1 MNFSAAFMLSLCG
14 YIIFDTTSASP
25 FTWLGVSDS
34 IYSLLPSFGGGGSL
48 DGRKSVKKDTFDNH
62 IFKFGHFI
70 MTHRPVKEQLSI
82 SKGGKKVRHE
92 AKGKDL
98 LMKTKD
104 YEYPA
109 NPVLP
114 ANFREIFLNRSLTI
128 EKKEINQDKEQ
139 IITTHPTTPSVTKK
153 KDLHNDGNDG
163 FEWRYFTR
171 STPEVPLE
179 SSLKNNDWKALAYVS
194 RVNNKVRN
202 FTWRTTSLHPYLSQ
216 HDGIQATTRVFAIYL
231 NNSLQPFTRRL
242 TPSTIPTTTRISK
255 NAKELKIWILDKF
268 FPPKNNSFRPF
279 TPHMIPSTTTTRKPK
294 EVKVWILDKFFLP
307 NNNSFRPFNNSL
319 RPRRRRKHSRRKHS
333 RRKHSRRKRPLNSS
347 FQPFNNSLQ
356 PFTPHMIPSTT
367 TIPTTTKVLAGHV
380 NNSLPPLN
388 SLPNL
393 TPYMTPSS
401 TTIPTTTTTKVLAG
415 HVNNSLPPLNSL
427 PNLTPYMTPSTTT
440 IPTTT
445 KVLAGHVNNSLPP
458 LNSLPNLTPYMTPST
473 TTIPTTTKVLAGHV
487 NNSLPPLNSLPNL
500 TPYMTPSTTTIPT
513 TTKVLAGHVNNSLP
527 PLNSLP
533 NLTPYMTPSTTT
545 IPTTTKVMAGH
556 VNNSLPPLNSLPNLT
571 PYMTPST
578 TTIPTTTKVLAGHVN
593 NSLPPLNSLPNLTP
607 YMTPSTTTIP
617 TTTEVLAGHVNN
629 SLPPLN
635 SLPNLT
641 PYMTPS
647 TTTIPT
653 TTKVLAGHVN
663 NSLPPL
669 NSLPNLTPYM
679 TPSTTTI
686 PTTTEVLAGHVNNS
700 LPPLTPSTTGSTRRK
715 ITTVPT
721 KTEVLAGHFNNSLT
735 PLNSLPNLVI
745 RSTTRRKTT
754 TITSE
759 ILGGHV
765 NNSLSP
771 LTPNEKKLGRFSR
784 GSIRSAITG
793 GLLQESSPKDE
804 YWKTVAYATLVPLNF
819 SPISMAAEPRSKHQ
833 QHICYW
839 LWRKPLPTNHQDH
852 DQAYQHR
859 YFMRSTPEG
868 LSQESSKHDYWENIA
883 YSTRAPLNPPP
894 ISMGAEPQP
903 SVQQHHTIEENHSKL
918 TKNSDDSAYQHR
930 YFIRSTPKGLSQE
943 SSKDEHWKTM
953 AYATR
958 VPLNASPI
966 SMAEPQPTNQQ
977 HHNIEENYSKL
988 FAVHPTDGLGSSSP
1002 PKSPVLL
1009 SSATTKNLDDFAHPS
1024 SGFKHSPATEGLLQE
1039 SPNNEHWKTMAYATG
1054 ASLNPAPISTGAVNS
1069 DDSAYQHR
1077 YFMRSTPEGLSQESS
1092 KDEHLKTMAYAT
1104 RVPLNPPPISMAE
1117 PQPTNQQNHDI
1128 EENHSKLFAIHP
1140 TDGLGPSTPHKP
1152 PILFSSAK
1160 SKKSEDSAYH
1170 HRYFMRSTPE
1180 GLSQDSSKDEHW
1192 KTMAYATRVPSDI
1205 PPISMAEPQ
1214 PTEKQHHD
1222 VEENHSELFAVHLS
1236 DALRPFAPRK
1246 PSGLFSSAPTNNL
1259 DDYVHPSS
1267 GFMHSPEL
1275 INQQH
1280 HDIEENHSKLFVVH
1294 PTEDLGP
1301 STPIL
1306 FSSATSKK
1314 SDDSAYQ
1321 HRYFMRYTPEGLSQ
1335 ESSKDE
1341 HWKTMAYATRVPLNN
1356 PPISMAEPQPTNQHN
1371 DIEENNSKLFA
1382 VHPSDALR
1390 SFAPRKPVF
1399 LFSFSKTNNL
1409 DDYAHPPSGFMHS
1422 PGTEGFSQESPKN
1435 ENLKTMAYATGAPLN
1450 LAPIST
1456 SAVNSDD
1463 SAYQHRYYIR
1473 STPEGL
1479 SQEPSKDEHWKTM
1492 AYAPR
1497 VSINPPPISMAE
1509 PQPTEKQHHDIDE
1522 NHSKLFAVHPS
1533 DALRPFAPRKPSGL
1547 FSSAPTNNLD
1557 DYVHPSSGFMH
1568 SPEPINQHHDIEE
1581 NHSKLFVVHPTE
1593 DLRPSTPIL
1602 FSSATS
1608 KKSDDSAYQHRYFMR
1623 STPEGLSQESSKDE
1637 LLKTM
1642 AYATRVPLNPPPI
1655 SMAEPQPTEKQHHD
1669 IEENHSKLFAVHP
1682 SDALRPFAPRKPLGL
1697 FSSAP
1702 TNNLDDYV
1710 HPSSGFMHSPE
1721 LINQQHHDIEE
1732 NHSKL
1737 FVVHPTEDLGPSTP
1751 ILFSSATSKKSDD
1764 SAYQHRYFMRSTPEG
1779 LSQESSKDELL
1790 KTMAYA
1796 TRVPLNPPPI
1806 SMAEPQPTEKQHH
1819 DIEENHS
1826 KLFAVHPSDA
1836 LRPFAPRKPS
1846 GLFSSAPTNNLDDYV
1861 HPSSGFMHSP
1871 EPINQQHHNIEENH
1885 SKLFAVHP
1893 TDGLGPSTPIL
1904 FSSATSEKSDDS
1916 AYQHRY
1922 FIRSTPEGL
1931 SQEPSKDENWKTMAY
1946 APRVSINPP
1955 PISMAEPQPT
1965 EKQHHDIDENHSKLF
1980 AIHPTDG
1987 LGPSTPI
1994 LFPSAT
2000 SKKSEDSAYQHRY
2013 FIRSTPE
2020 GLSQESSKDEHW
2032 KTMAYAPLDSIN
2044 PPPISMAEPQPTEK
2058 QHHDIEENHSKLF
2071 AVHPSDALRPFAP
2084 RKPSGLFSSAPTNN
2098 LDDYVHPSSGFMHSP
2113 ELINQQHHDIE
2124 ENHSKLFVVHPTE
2137 DLGPSTPILFSSATS
2152 KKSEDSAYQHRYFI
2166 RSTPEG
2172 LSQESLKDEHWKTM
2186 AYAPRVSINPPPIS
2200 MAEPQPTEKQHHDI
2214 EENHSKLFA
2223 VHPSDALRPFAPR
2236 KPLGLFSSAP
2246 TNNLD
2251 DYAHHSIGFMHSP
2264 ELMNQQHHDI
2274 EENHSKLFVVHPTDG
2289 LGPSTPVQFSSA
2301 TSKKS
2306 EDSAYQHRYFIR
2318 STPEGL
2324 SQESSK
2330 DEHWKTMAYAPLDS
2344 MNPPPISMA
2353 EPQPTEKQHH
2363 DIEENHSKLFAVHP
2377 SDALRP
2383 FAPRKPSG
2391 LFSSAPTNNLDDY
2404 VHPSSGFIHSPE
2416 GFSQESPKNEDLKNI
2431 AYATRGHLNPAPISM
2446 DAEPQLTN
2454 QQHHD
2459 NEENHFAVNSDGS
2472 DYHNRYFL
2480 RSTPE
2485 GLSQESPMDG
2495 HWKTIAYA
2503 TPKDEYWNPFAFFTW
2518 TPINGTSKAPR
2529 IFIVPEYQPQPTD
2542 RSEFENLDIKENLSK
2557 LFVIHPSDTLYPFTS
2572 RKPPIM
2578 LTTTKEYTQRK
2589 PHLRKTT
2596 PKFKGFIDGRKI
2608 TPGRAIVPLNELLYL
2623 DKRFNFV
2630 RPTADLQEAAQ

>member
-1 MNFSAAFMLSLCG
+1 
-14 YIIFDTTSASP
+14 
-25 FTWLGVSDS
+25 
-34 IYSLLPSFGGGGSL
+34 
-48 DGRKSVKKDTFDNH
+48 
-62 IFKFGHFI
+62 
-70 MTHRPVKEQLSI
+70 
-82 SKGGKKVRHE
+82 
-92 AKGKDL
+92 
-98 LMKTKD
+98 
-104 YEYPA
+104 
-109 NPVLP
+109 
-114 ANFREIFLNRSLTI
+114 
-128 EKKEINQDKEQ
+128 
-139 IITTHPTTPSVTKK
+139 
-153 KDLHNDGNDG
+153 
-163 FEWRYFTR
+163 
-171 STPEVPLE
+171 
-179 SSLKNNDWKALAYVS
+179 
-194 RVNNKVRN
+194 
-202 FTWRTTSLHPYLSQ
+202 
-216 HDGIQATTRVFAIYL
+216 
-231 NNSLQPFTRRL
+231 
-242 TPSTIPTTTRISK
+242 
-255 NAKELKIWILDKF
+255 
-268 FPPKNNSFRPF
+268 
-279 TPHMIPSTTTTRKPK
+279 
-294 EVKVWILDKFFLP
+294 
-307 NNNSFRPFNNSL
+307 
-319 RPRRRRKHSRRKHS
+319 
-333 RRKHSRRKRPLNSS
+333 
-347 FQPFNNSLQ
+347 
-356 PFTPHMIPSTT
+356 
-367 TIPTTTKVLAGHV
+367 
-380 NNSLPPLN
+380 
-388 SLPNL
+388 
-393 TPYMTPSS
+393 MTPSS

-440 IPTTT
+440 IPT
-445 KVLAGHVNNSLPP
+445 
-458 LNSLPNLTPYMTPST
+458 
-473 TTIPTTTKVLAGHV
+473 
-487 NNSLPPLNSLPNL
+487 
-500 TPYMTPSTTTIPT
+500 T

-578 TTIPTTTKVLAGHVN
+578 TTIPTTTK
-593 NSLPPLNSLPNLTP
+593 
-607 YMTPSTTTIP
+607 
-617 TTTEVLAGHVNN
+617 VLAGHVNN

-1246 PSGLFSSAPTNNL
+1246 P
-1259 DDYVHPSS
+1259 
-1267 GFMHSPEL
+1267 
-1275 INQQH
+1275 
-1280 HDIEENHSKLFVVH
+1280 
-1294 PTEDLGP
+1294 
-1301 STPIL
+1301 
-1306 FSSATSKK
+1306 
-1314 SDDSAYQ
+1314 
-1321 HRYFMRYTPEGLSQ
+1321 
-1335 ESSKDE
+1335 
-1341 HWKTMAYATRVPLNN
+1341 
-1356 PPISMAEPQPTNQHN
+1356 
-1371 DIEENNSKLFA
+1371 
-1382 VHPSDALR
+1382 
-1390 SFAPRKPVF
+1390 
-1399 LFSFSKTNNL
+1399 
-1409 DDYAHPPSGFMHS
+1409 
-1422 PGTEGFSQESPKN
+1422 
-1435 ENLKTMAYATGAPLN
+1435 
-1450 LAPIST
+1450 
-1456 SAVNSDD
+1456 
-1463 SAYQHRYYIR
+1463 
-1473 STPEGL
+1473 
-1479 SQEPSKDEHWKTM
+1479 
-1492 AYAPR
+1492 
-1497 VSINPPPISMAE
+1497 
-1509 PQPTEKQHHDIDE
+1509 
-1522 NHSKLFAVHPS
+1522 
-1533 DALRPFAPRKPSGL
+1533 
-1547 FSSAPTNNLD
+1547 
-1557 DYVHPSSGFMH
+1557 
-1568 SPEPINQHHDIEE
+1568 
-1581 NHSKLFVVHPTE
+1581 
-1593 DLRPSTPIL
+1593 
-1602 FSSATS
+1602 
-1608 KKSDDSAYQHRYFMR
+1608 
-1623 STPEGLSQESSKDE
+1623 
-1637 LLKTM
+1637 
-1642 AYATRVPLNPPPI
+1642 
-1655 SMAEPQPTEKQHHD
+1655 
-1669 IEENHSKLFAVHP
+1669 
-1682 SDALRPFAPRKPLGL
+1682 
-1697 FSSAP
+1697 
-1702 TNNLDDYV
+1702 
-1710 HPSSGFMHSPE
+1710 
-1721 LINQQHHDIEE
+1721 
-1732 NHSKL
+1732 
-1737 FVVHPTEDLGPSTP
+1737 
-1751 ILFSSATSKKSDD
+1751 
-1764 SAYQHRYFMRSTPEG
+1764 
-1779 LSQESSKDELL
+1779 
-1790 KTMAYA
+1790 
-1796 TRVPLNPPPI
+1796 
-1806 SMAEPQPTEKQHH
+1806 
-1819 DIEENHS
+1819 
-1826 KLFAVHPSDA
+1826 
-1836 LRPFAPRKPS
+1836 
-1846 GLFSSAPTNNLDDYV
+1846 
-1861 HPSSGFMHSP
+1861 
-1871 EPINQQHHNIEENH
+1871 
-1885 SKLFAVHP
+1885 
-1893 TDGLGPSTPIL
+1893 
-1904 FSSATSEKSDDS
+1904 
-1916 AYQHRY
+1916 
-1922 FIRSTPEGL
+1922 
-1931 SQEPSKDENWKTMAY
+1931 
-1946 APRVSINPP
+1946 
-1955 PISMAEPQPT
+1955 
-1965 EKQHHDIDENHSKLF
+1965 
-1980 AIHPTDG
+1980 
-1987 LGPSTPI
+1987 
-1994 LFPSAT
+1994 
-2000 SKKSEDSAYQHRY
+2000 
-2013 FIRSTPE
+2013 
-2020 GLSQESSKDEHW
+2020 
-2032 KTMAYAPLDSIN
+2032 
-2044 PPPISMAEPQPTEK
+2044 
-2058 QHHDIEENHSKLF
+2058 
-2071 AVHPSDALRPFAP
+2071 
-2084 RKPSGLFSSAPTNN
+2084 
-2098 LDDYVHPSSGFMHSP
+2098 
-2113 ELINQQHHDIE
+2113 
-2124 ENHSKLFVVHPTE
+2124 
-2137 DLGPSTPILFSSATS
+2137 
-2152 KKSEDSAYQHRYFI
+2152 
-2166 RSTPEG
+2166 
-2172 LSQESLKDEHWKTM
+2172 
-2186 AYAPRVSINPPPIS
+2186 
-2200 MAEPQPTEKQHHDI
+2200 
-2214 EENHSKLFA
+2214 
-2223 VHPSDALRPFAPR
+2223 
-2236 KPLGLFSSAP
+2236 LGLFSSAP

-2344 MNPPPISMA
+2344 MPSTSLILLR
-2353 EPQPTEKQHH
+2353 
-2363 DIEENHSKLFAVHP
+2363 KLQMGHTTGW
-2377 SDALRP
+2377 P

-2557 LFVIHPSDTLYPFTS
+2557 LF
-2572 RKPPIM
+2572 
-2578 LTTTKEYTQRK
+2578 
-2589 PHLRKTT
+2589 
-2596 PKFKGFIDGRKI
+2596 
-2608 TPGRAIVPLNELLYL
+2608 
-2623 DKRFNFV
+2623 
-2630 RPTADLQEAAQ
+2630 